1 MTLLADSWCILS
13 YISVFFLFSY
23 LNRPMLKAAYEAVA
37 PNADSSFSVR
47 TFREEA
53 FTAPYH
59 YHPEYELTL
68 IVQGTGQRYVGSH
81 VADYGAGDL
90 VLLGAQ
96 LPHCWKTVADA
107 AENQPSVSVVVQFT
121 HECLGEL
128 FFSKPEVQAI
138 AQLLRRSASGL
149 RFPDANHHLQLALLQ
164 LGQEPE
170 PFRRL
175 LALLNLLQELAA
187 ATVYEVLEAQQQ
199 VGALAP
205 AERQRFHRIMAYI
218 VEHFRNNITLAQA
231 AEVAS
236 LTPNA
241 FCKYFKKVTRKTF
254 IEVLIDYRLQY
265 ATQQLAN
272 TGKSVAEVC
281 YDSGFRDVSYFN
293 KVFKAQLRRSP
304 LQYRRTFQQL

>member
-1 MTLLADSWCILS
+1 
-13 YISVFFLFSY
+13 
-23 LNRPMLKAAYEAVA
+23 MLKAAYEAIA
-37 PNADSSFSVR
+37 PNTASSFSVR
-47 TFREEA
+47 TFAEEA

-68 IVQGTGQRYVGSH
+68 IVQGMGQRYVGSH
-81 VADYGAGDL
+81 VADYGPGDL

-96 LPHCWKTVADA
+96 VPHCWKTAPGAADD
-107 AENQPSVSVVVQFT
+107 QQSVSVVVQFT

-128 FFSKPEVQAI
+128 FFSRPEVQAI

-149 RFPDANHHLQLALLQ
+149 RFSDADQCLRLALLQ

-175 LALLNLLQELAA
+175 VALLDLLQALATTTA
-187 ATVYEVLEAQQQ
+187 YEVLEAQQQ
-199 VGALAP
+199 VGTLAP
-205 AERQRFHRIMAYI
+205 AERERFHRIMAYV
-218 VEHFRNNITLAQA
+218 VEHFRDDITLAQG

-241 FCKYFKKVTRKTF
+241 FCKYFKKLTRKTF

-272 TGKSVAEVC
+272 TGKPVAEIC

-304 LQYRRTFQQL
+304 LQYRRTFQQLLPT